1 MMNIFKILIST
12 AIYLCIMQ
20 PANGQQNF
28 AKVGT
33 SGSHFINIS
42 PDARYAA
49 MGNSGVGI
57 VNSDAS
63 SIFYNPASLTH
74 LERPSLVASKV
85 NWFAG
90 IDFSALA
97 AGMVTK
103 YGSFGLSI
111 KSLSSGDITETT
123 VDMSDGTGRNYSWSD
138 VLVSITGAK
147 SFTDQFSFG
156 LNLGYLNQSVSLYG
170 LEASAYVVDLGALYL
185 TGFQSLTLGM
195 SVRNFGPELDFTI
208 DGEDAEFD
216 DYDNGELLAEKESY
230 RPFHMPLA
238 FQVGVTYT
246 FLENNPQHSL
256 LLAVDGV
263 HPNDS
268 DERLNV
274 GLEYQFMNLLF
285 IRAGAYSNHD
295 SGRFMAGFGL
305 DLSKL
310 KYLPPK
316 FPIRRFDY
324 SVSDYSLIGTVS
336 QFSVGMAF

>member
-1 MMNIFKILIST
+1 MKIFKILTSLLM
-12 AIYLCIMQ
+12 YLLLIQ
-20 PANGQQNF
+20 LVSAQQNF

-49 MGNSGVGI
+49 MGNSGTGI
-57 VNSDAS
+57 INSDAS
-63 SIFYNPASLTH
+63 AIFYNPASLVH
-74 LERPSLVASKV
+74 LDRRSLVASKV

-90 IDFSALA
+90 IDFSSIAT
-97 AGMVTK
+97 GMNTK
-103 YGSFGLSI
+103 YGTFGLSL

-123 VDMSDGTGRNYSWSD
+123 VDESNGTGRKYSWSD
-138 VLVSITGAK
+138 ILVSMTAAR

-185 TGFQSLTLGM
+185 TGFRSLTLGM
-195 SVRNFGPELDFTI
+195 SVRNFGPELDFMA

-216 DYDNGELLAEKESY
+216 DYDNGELLVEKESY

-246 FLENNPQHSL
+246 FLESNPQHSL
-256 LLAVDGV
+256 LLAVDGI

-274 GLEYQFMNLLF
+274 GLEYKFMNFLF
-285 IRAGAYSNHD
+285 VRAGAYSNHD
-295 SGRFMAGFGL
+295 SGRFMGGFGL
-305 DLSKL
+305 DLSKVKAL
-310 KYLPPK
+310 SKIPN
-316 FPIRRFDY
+316 IRFDY
-324 SVSDYSLIGTVS
+324 AVSDYSLIGTVS
-336 QFSVGMAF
+336 QFSVGMTF